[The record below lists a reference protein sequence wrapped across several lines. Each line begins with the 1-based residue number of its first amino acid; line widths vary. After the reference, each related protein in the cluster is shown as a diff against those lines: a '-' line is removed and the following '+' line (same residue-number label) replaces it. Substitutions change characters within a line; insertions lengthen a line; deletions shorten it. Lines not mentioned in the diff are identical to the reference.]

1 MISIDE
7 LKKTIKELEFLE
19 IDFDKYDL
27 EVILDG
33 LQEAQIYQKN
43 AYTNMWRGI
52 DKWIEGL
59 IEETNDFGMVIKK
72 LLEVSETNPITSIS
86 EGILP
91 RAITSLGIPHDLCS
105 FTYVPG
111 KRLVALNG
119 EYSLVDKSHND
130 FVSVDYIIKNL
141 SDDVDCL
148 VEFGSGW
155 GSNLSCILMGS
166 GRADIKYVS
175 CEQSATGRNCFDNLF
190 GLLNGVNYSS
200 HEFDFYKPNFDMI
213 TGHNHVFAFTNA
225 AIEQIAFLPLS
236 FFIDLLDVAEKVTL
250 IFYEPIGWQRALERQ
265 KFIVKALF
273 DELSG
278 FKKPVNWH
286 RNNYIYKF
294 DNTHILDNAASW
306 SLRMR
311 YNKNL
316 LSLIQYVHNNKIA
329 KLVHGEY
336 DVYSENPL
344 NPYSLF
350 ALKSFE

>member
-130 FVSVDYIIKNL
+130 FVSVF
-141 SDDVDCL
+141 S
-148 VEFGSGW
+148 
-155 GSNLSCILMGS
+155 
-166 GRADIKYVS
+166 R
-175 CEQSATGRNCFDNLF
+175 QF
-190 GLLNGVNYSS
+190 GLLHHGYAHWKAPSRM
-200 HEFDFYKPNFDMI
+200 KTKMI
-213 TGHNHVFAFTNA
+213 R
-225 AIEQIAFLPLS
+225 I
-236 FFIDLLDVAEKVTL
+236 
-250 IFYEPIGWQRALERQ
+250 
-265 KFIVKALF
+265 
-273 DELSG
+273 
-278 FKKPVNWH
+278 
-286 RNNYIYKF
+286 
-294 DNTHILDNAASW
+294 
-306 SLRMR
+306 
-311 YNKNL
+311 
-316 LSLIQYVHNNKIA
+316 KI
-329 KLVHGEY
+329 
-336 DVYSENPL
+336 
-344 NPYSLF
+344 
-350 ALKSFE
+350 